1 MRLPVSLIS
10 IALLL
15 FLSLSM
21 GGAQQRMRMTPEQR
35 AARLK
40 DSLALSDDQLAKV
53 VTIFQDADKRREE
66 AFSSAGDDRDARMA
80 AMRKVMD
87 DTDVK
92 IDSVLTDGQK
102 TKYDDMK
109 KQRMQG
115 GQGFRRRP
123 DGN

>member
-1 MRLPVSLIS
+1 MRLPVSLMSFAIF
-10 IALLL
+10 LL
-15 FLSLSM
+15 LSLSLA
-21 GGAQQRMRMTPEQR
+21 GAQQRMRMTPEQR

-40 DSLALSDDQLAKV
+40 DSLALSDEQVGKV

-80 AMRKVMD
+80 AMRNV
-87 DTDVK
+87 TDVTDGK
-92 IDSVLTDGQK
+92 IDSVLTDAQK

-115 GQGFRRRP
+115 GQGYRKKG